1 MNGCH
6 TLRGCVDWNNLI
18 QRCCF
23 RSGTSHPSWVCG
35 LKLGYLLVTPC
46 SNRGT
51 CINLCLG
58 IDVSRYGVLFYVPIL
73 THLFESFSSFR
84 VKLLIWSQI
93 ATGLIAWSSLR
104 LVHIYTQNLY
114 PTTHR
119 PPADFRLHNR
129 CWTSAYQLL
138 CKRTTAV
145 VRPKI

>member
-1 MNGCH
+1 M
-6 TLRGCVDWNNLI
+6 
-18 QRCCF
+18 F
-23 RSGTSHPSWVCG
+23 RSHPSWVCELKHLLIVDAGVREWVTPFVGVWIETIPCVVATSTVPSHPLWVCG

-93 ATGLIAWSSLR
+93 VTGLIA
-104 LVHIYTQNLY
+104 
-114 PTTHR
+114 
-119 PPADFRLHNR
+119 
-129 CWTSAYQLL
+129 
-138 CKRTTAV
+138 
-145 VRPKI
+145 